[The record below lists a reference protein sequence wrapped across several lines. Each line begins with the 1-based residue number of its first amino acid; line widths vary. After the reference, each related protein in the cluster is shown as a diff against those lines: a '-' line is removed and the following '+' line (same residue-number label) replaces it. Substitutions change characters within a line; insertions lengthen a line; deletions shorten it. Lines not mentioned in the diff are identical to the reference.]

1 MWGYAEGN
9 ETLVTVVVIVVVVA
23 ALAYLARR
31 FVNRGR

>member
-9 ETLVTVVVIVVVVA
+9 ETLVTIVVIVVVVA